1 MILNKFRHRSLFHL
15 CKALS
20 LQLLAISLFSCAKT
34 ANSNAN
40 KSYVALTHV
49 AYGVGP
55 LNLALDGD
63 SLIPAPVAFGNTSGT
78 QGYPYDTTTSRVD
91 FMQLIQGSDILLGGN
106 SAFQQGTHYSIFA
119 YDTLDQR
126 SISLIILQDNP
137 SFRTDTIVNFRFLNF
152 SPGSQIGIK
161 LIYAHDTT
169 IRDTILIKVRDTVVI
184 PLSLF
189 VGYNPNPALYPFIY
203 NAHVGKN
210 QVFAYIDSARP
221 RSIFDSSNFKRLD
234 TLQFDIS
241 KSYNIYLQGYFDST
255 SAQNKLQIKSVQL
268 N

>member
-1 MILNKFRHRSLFHL
+1 MMLNKFRSRSIFHL
-15 CKALS
+15 FKALS
-20 LQLLAISLFSCAKT
+20 FQLLAISLFSCAKT
-34 ANSNAN
+34 SNSNAN

-55 LNLALDGD
+55 LNLFLDGD
-63 SLIPAPVAFGNTSGT
+63 SLLPAPVSFSNTSGT
-78 QGYPYDTTTSRVD
+78 PGYPYDTTTSRVD
-91 FMQLIQGSDILLGGN
+91 FMQLIQGSNTLLGGN

-119 YDTLDQR
+119 YDTLDER
-126 SISLIILQDNP
+126 TISLIILQDNP
-137 SFRTDTIVNFRFLNF
+137 SFRTDTIVNIRFLNF

-161 LIYAHDTT
+161 LIYKHDTT
-169 IRDTILIKVRDTVVI
+169 IRDTINIMVRDTVII

-189 VGYNPNPALYPFIY
+189 VGYNPNPALYTFNY
-203 NAHVGKN
+203 NAHVGIN
-210 QVFAYIDSARP
+210 QVFAYIDSAGP
-221 RSIFDSSNFKRLD
+221 RSDGSNIKKLDS
-234 TLQFDIS
+234 LQFDIS